1 MNEQMTLRGTL
12 RGQDGEITQ
21 IATNTEYPKMILSAS
36 RGKKSIIDTTKYV
49 PNLKNFDFSW
59 FNIRKKTEP

>member
-36 RGKKSIIDTTKYV
+36 RGKIYQYTNKIFRMLDARFYIW
-49 PNLKNFDFSW
+49 FS
-59 FNIRKKTEP
+59 